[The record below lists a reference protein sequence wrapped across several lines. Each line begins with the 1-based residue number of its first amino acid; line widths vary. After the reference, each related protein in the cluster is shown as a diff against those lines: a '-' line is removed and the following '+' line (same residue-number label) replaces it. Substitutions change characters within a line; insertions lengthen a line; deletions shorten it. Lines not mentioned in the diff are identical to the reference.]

1 MTGSPHEGPGSGL
14 SSSSQDR
21 MLATN
26 RVWTVPNALSVFRLL
41 LVPVFL
47 WLVLVLEFDGWAVLV
62 LAVSGI
68 TDYLDGFLARKL
80 GQISKIGQVL
90 DPFVDRLTVA
100 ATLVALAL
108 RGIIPWWLV
117 GLLVARELV
126 LLAILPALRRH
137 GLVALPIHYLGKA
150 ATFVLF
156 WGFPFVL
163 VGAGTA
169 VWQQVFS
176 VTGWALI
183 IWGVA
188 LYWYGA
194 ILYVEQAWR
203 LSRAL
208 PDLAADGRI

>member
-1 MTGSPHEGPGSGL
+1 MSDTPYEGQGSGL
-14 SSSSQDR
+14 SSSTQDR
-21 MLATN
+21 MLATS
-26 RVWTVPNALSVFRLL
+26 RVWTVPNALSVLRLL
-41 LVPVFL
+41 LVPVFI
-47 WLVLVLEFDGWAVLV
+47 WLVLVLESDGWAVLV
-62 LAVSGI
+62 LAVSGT
-68 TDYLDGFLARKL
+68 TDYLDGYLARRL

-90 DPFVDRLTVA
+90 DPLVDRLTVA
-100 ATLVALAL
+100 ATLIALAL
-108 RGIIPWWLV
+108 RAIFPWWLV

-156 WGFPFVL
+156 WGFPCVL
-163 VGAGTA
+163 VGAGPA
-169 VWQQVFS
+169 PWQQFVGI
-176 VTGWALI
+176 TGWALI

-203 LSRAL
+203 LSRS
-208 PDLAADGRI
+208 PSDLAADGRI

>member
-1 MTGSPHEGPGSGL
+1 
-14 SSSSQDR
+14 
-21 MLATN
+21 MLASN
-26 RVWTVPNALSVFRLL
+26 RVWTVPNALSVFRLA

-47 WLVLVLEFDGWAVLV
+47 WLVLVLESDGWAVLV
-62 LAVSGI
+62 LAVSGV
-68 TDYLDGFLARKL
+68 TDYLDGYLARKF

-90 DPFVDRLTVA
+90 DPLVDRLTVA
-100 ATLVALAL
+100 ATLIALAL
-108 RGIIPWWLV
+108 RAIIPWWLV

-126 LLAILPALRRH
+126 LLAILPGLRRH

-163 VGAGTA
+163 VGAGPA
-169 VWQQVFS
+169 PWQQFVGI
-176 VTGWALI
+176 TGWALI

-203 LSRAL
+203 LSRSL
-208 PDLAADGRI
+208 SDLAADGRI

>member
-1 MTGSPHEGPGSGL
+1 
-14 SSSSQDR
+14 
-21 MLATN
+21 MLASS
-26 RVWTVPNALSVFRLL
+26 RVLTVPNALSLFRLA

-47 WLVLVLEFDGWAVLV
+47 WLVLILQADGWAVFV
-62 LAVSGI
+62 LAVSGF
-68 TDYLDGFLARKL
+68 TDYLDGYLARRL

-90 DPFVDRLTVA
+90 DPLVDRLTVA
-100 ATLVALAL
+100 ATLIALAL
-108 RGIIPWWLV
+108 RDIIPWWLV

-126 LLAILPALRRH
+126 LVSILPMLRRH

-163 VGAGTA
+163 FGAGSA
-169 VWQQVFS
+169 SWQQVFDI
-176 VTGWALI
+176 VGWALI

-194 ILYVEQAWR
+194 LLYVDQAVR
-203 LSRAL
+203 MSRSL
-208 PDLAADGRI
+208 PNLAADGQI